1 MNEWNPHTLIHICL
15 DTDNGYRTWYREG
28 AGTSVRFA
36 RCNCSVLG
44 HKSRTERYDSAGAQ
58 EDWMQGVRIQVCIVV
73 VSYSPLHPSG
83 LAVSYVSEI
92 R

>member
-1 MNEWNPHTLIHICL
+1 
-15 DTDNGYRTWYREG
+15 
-28 AGTSVRFA
+28 
-36 RCNCSVLG
+36 LG

-58 EDWMQGVRIQVCIVV
+58 EDWIQGVRIQVCIVV

-83 LAVSYVSEI
+83 LPVSYVSEI